1 MHDIT
6 DLEARGVVSV
16 GVVTELF
23 RDGAEAQCHTLAFE
37 PAVVYVAHPIQDRTD
52 AELQKLAE
60 DAFQAILRA
69 VQAND

>member
-23 RDGAEAQCHTLAFE
+23 RDGAEAQCRTLAFD
-37 PAVVYVAHPIQDRTD
+37 PAVVFVPHPIQDRTD
-52 AELQKLAE
+52 AELRKLAE
-60 DAFQAILRA
+60 DAFGAIMKA
-69 VQAND
+69 VCAGG